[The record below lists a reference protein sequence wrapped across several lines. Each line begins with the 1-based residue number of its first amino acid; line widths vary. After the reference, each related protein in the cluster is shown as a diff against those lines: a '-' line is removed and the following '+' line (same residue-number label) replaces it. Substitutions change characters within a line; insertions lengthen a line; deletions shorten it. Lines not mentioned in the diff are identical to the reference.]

1 MLRKNAIVLALTTSA
16 LVPMTAMAADG
27 LYGFVNVGLESA
39 SVDGVGAGNEVFA
52 SGPDGSLHAQ
62 DVVETRFGFKG
73 SKELKNGMTAG
84 YRLEFGLGTSDFPVP
99 GREGSPNEDTSPTT
113 RLAQVSLSGDFGKIT
128 AGNQWGILYEYLG
141 WNVFRADGHGGGT
154 WYYTTKNINNDAFG
168 LRVSN
173 ALTYTYGGGGY
184 SSDPFT
190 FSVQVMNDPD
200 TVTNDETFDAM
211 VFAGAMT
218 MGKLTLNAV
227 SYNEADGSGAPEP
240 SLIGFGARFNLS
252 DATYVGGNYMT
263 VDNDTGGDIS
273 SMNVLLTHDMGDGY
287 SGMVSFGTGDG
298 DNAIADLDSNL
309 FLQFSKDYGQ
319 GVTAYLEAETAEL
332 EGGNKTSV
340 IAVAL
345 KYDF

>member
-1 MLRKNAIVLALTTSA
+1 MLKKNAITLAIAASA
-16 LVPMTAMAADG
+16 LVPMTTMAEDK

-39 SVDGVGAGNEVFA
+39 SVDGAGAPNEVFA

-73 SKELKNGMTAG
+73 SKALANGMTAG
-84 YRLEFGLGTSDFPVP
+84 YRMEFGIGTTDAGVGGPV
-99 GREGSPNEDTSPTT
+99 EDSTPTT
-113 RLAQVSLSGDFGKIT
+113 RLAQVSLSGDFGTIT
-128 AGNQWGILYEYLG
+128 VGNQWGILYEYLG

-184 SSDPFT
+184 STDPFT

-200 TVTNDETFDAM
+200 TATNDETFDAM

-218 MGKLTLNAV
+218 MGELTLNAV
-227 SYNEADGSGAPEP
+227 SYNESDGSGAAEP
-240 SLIGFGARFNLS
+240 SLIGLGARFNLS
-252 DATYVGGNYMT
+252 DATYVGGNYIM

-273 SMNVLLTHDMGDGY
+273 SINVLLTHDLGDGY

-319 GVTAYLEAETAEL
+319 GVTAYLEVETAEL
-332 EGGNKTSV
+332 EGGNETSV